1 MRLNALRYDRSQI
14 EKTAGLN
21 CALYFNKLNYYT
33 KETMLNEGI
42 PFILEGKQVF
52 LPFLGMLLSEKDDRR
67 LVPVHTISFLTQ
79 KLILCALY
87 EKWNDMNATK
97 IAEKLGVTKMSV
109 SRCLDE
115 IEYLDIKILDKS
127 GKTRKVSVSEEIRVL
142 WEEIKP
148 VLRNPVIARFQ
159 LAEDIPYK
167 LYGDEGRIRQVLINI
182 LNNSIKFTKEGYVS
196 IAVSSVYSNEN
207 EICLRFVIEDTG
219 IGIKQEDMD
228 SIFESFRQLDMN
240 KNRKTE
246 GTGLGLAITKKLV
259 NLMQGDIQVESEYGS
274 GTCFTIQ
281 IKQRVLDMRTV
292 KDMPMTQHAAEAK
305 KGQMFVCKNYR
316 VLVVDDNVIN
326 RKVATAMLASYG
338 FQIHEASSGKAAIE
352 LVKKNVYDMIF
363 MDHMMPE
370 MDGIETLN
378 RMKALEQSLNR
389 GTPVVALTAN
399 DMNNGKEF
407 YLDAGFNGYLE
418 KPVLPQKLE
427 ELIQIL

>member
-1 MRLNALRYDRSQI
+1 MKDFIEKSLRRPITLADNAEIFKKLPLKFRGNYELFSVYQDSVEWIIAKPKKELRLNALRYDRSQI

-127 GKTRKVSVSEEIRVL
+127 GKTRKVSVNEEIRVL

-159 LAEDIPYK
+159 LAEDIRLDKKAGISALCEFSMLSDNVYPTYAVTK
-167 LYGDEGRIRQVLINI
+167 GGLKETNIKQIRQISIGEEIGCEVLE
-182 LNNSIKFTKEGYVS
+182 LGY
-196 IAVSSVYSNEN
+196 
-207 EICLRFVIEDTG
+207 FIE
-219 IGIKQEDMD
+219 
-228 SIFESFRQLDMN
+228 
-240 KNRKTE
+240 
-246 GTGLGLAITKKLV
+246 
-259 NLMQGDIQVESEYGS
+259 Y
-274 GTCFTIQ
+274 
-281 IKQRVLDMRTV
+281 
-292 KDMPMTQHAAEAK
+292 
-305 KGQMFVCKNYR
+305 
-316 VLVVDDNVIN
+316 
-326 RKVATAMLASYG
+326 
-338 FQIHEASSGKAAIE
+338 
-352 LVKKNVYDMIF
+352 
-363 MDHMMPE
+363 
-370 MDGIETLN
+370 
-378 RMKALEQSLNR
+378 
-389 GTPVVALTAN
+389 
-399 DMNNGKEF
+399 NGKMVQDPLSVMLSLSAE
-407 YLDAGFNGYLE
+407 DLE
-418 KPVLPQKLE
+418 DERVQICIEEMLE
-427 ELIQIL
+427 EYVW

>member
-1 MRLNALRYDRSQI
+1 MKDFIEKSLRRPITLADNAEIFKKLPLKFRGNYELFSVYQDSVEWIIAKPKKELRLNALRYDRSQI

-159 LAEDIPYK
+159 LAEDIRLDKKAGISALCEFSMLSDNGYPTYAVIK
-167 LYGDEGRIRQVLINI
+167 NELKETNIKRIRKI
-182 LNNSIKFTKEGYVS
+182 S
-196 IAVSSVYSNEN
+196 IAE
-207 EICLRFVIEDTG
+207 EIGCEVLELGYFIEYNG
-219 IGIKQEDMD
+219 
-228 SIFESFRQLDMN
+228 
-240 KNRKTE
+240 
-246 GTGLGLAITKKLV
+246 KLV
-259 NLMQGDIQVESEYGS
+259 QDPLSV
-274 GTCFTIQ
+274 
-281 IKQRVLDMRTV
+281 
-292 KDMPMTQHAAEAK
+292 
-305 KGQMFVCKNYR
+305 
-316 VLVVDDNVIN
+316 
-326 RKVATAMLASYG
+326 MLS
-338 FQIHEASSGKAAIE
+338 
-352 LVKKNVYDMIF
+352 
-363 MDHMMPE
+363 
-370 MDGIETLN
+370 
-378 RMKALEQSLNR
+378 
-389 GTPVVALTAN
+389 LTAE
-399 DMNNGKEF
+399 D
-407 YLDAGFNGYLE
+407 LE
-418 KPVLPQKLE
+418 DERVQICIEEMLE
-427 ELIQIL
+427 EYVW

>member
-1 MRLNALRYDRSQI
+1 MKDFIEKSLRRPITLADNAEIFKKLPLKFRGNYELFSVYQDSVEWIIAKPKKELRLNALRYDRSQI

-159 LAEDIPYK
+159 LAEDIRLDKKAGISALCEFSMLSDNVYPTYAVTK
-167 LYGDEGRIRQVLINI
+167 GDLKETNIKIIRQISIGEEIGCEVLE
-182 LNNSIKFTKEGYVS
+182 LGY
-196 IAVSSVYSNEN
+196 
-207 EICLRFVIEDTG
+207 FIE
-219 IGIKQEDMD
+219 
-228 SIFESFRQLDMN
+228 
-240 KNRKTE
+240 
-246 GTGLGLAITKKLV
+246 
-259 NLMQGDIQVESEYGS
+259 Y
-274 GTCFTIQ
+274 
-281 IKQRVLDMRTV
+281 
-292 KDMPMTQHAAEAK
+292 
-305 KGQMFVCKNYR
+305 
-316 VLVVDDNVIN
+316 
-326 RKVATAMLASYG
+326 
-338 FQIHEASSGKAAIE
+338 
-352 LVKKNVYDMIF
+352 
-363 MDHMMPE
+363 
-370 MDGIETLN
+370 
-378 RMKALEQSLNR
+378 
-389 GTPVVALTAN
+389 
-399 DMNNGKEF
+399 NGKMVQDPLSVMLSLSAE
-407 YLDAGFNGYLE
+407 DLE
-418 KPVLPQKLE
+418 DERVQICIEEMLE
-427 ELIQIL
+427 EYVW